1 MKKNNNNYI
10 KQSMPY
16 LVLLFVILL
25 FNKSIKIEKNQQKN
39 EKTL

>member
-16 LVLLFVILL
+16 LVLLLVIVGIMTFYEL
-25 FNKSIKIEKNQQKN
+25 
-39 EKTL
+39 